1 MEMPV
6 SVWHLEQPVTAL
18 QTCCELCSGRSHIVS
33 FFSFFLLWWEVGRK
47 EDTHTVED
55 TWIDDKDIKTRK
67 KEWRSNVAWNIKMS
81 FLTYLCSGVWMRS
94 VRLPARIWDKNANEG
109 VWLEFSAVKTI
120 VHVCFF
126 VSTQT
131 DMFISGTFTVFLLF
145 FFYTKH
151 RDKKRITHIIR

>member
-33 FFSFFLLWWEVGRK
+33 FFSFFLRWWELGRK

-81 FLTYLCSGVWMRS
+81 FLTYLCSGVWTRS

-120 VHVCFF
+120 VHVWFF